1 MPEHASP
8 MHEMLHDWATNR
20 ELLRL
25 ASEANEAVI
34 AFREEAEMP
43 LSALG
48 YDARAIIRLAGEMAA
63 KVDALTGAIVE
74 AANQ

>member
-1 MPEHASP
+1 M
-8 MHEMLHDWATNR
+8 N
-20 ELLRL
+20 LLEL

-34 AFREEAEMP
+34 AFREEADISRSSIGRNP
-43 LSALG
+43 
-48 YDARAIIRLAGEMAA
+48 YKIIQLANKMAA